1 MVKLL
6 DFFSLIRWK
15 NLAIIALTQYLI
27 RYTLIVPFIDFPS
40 LNDIE
45 FLILVFSTIL
55 VAAAGYIINDYFDIQ
70 VDQINKRKV
79 IVGNTI
85 KRREAMA
92 LHFIFSGFG
101 VIMGFYLA
109 RKVGIWNLGLI
120 NLFCASALWFYSTHF
135 KRNYLIGNLL
145 ISLLSALVLIIVA
158 LYDILPVSEQ
168 NAINAI
174 DVFKIICMYAA
185 FAFITTLIR
194 EIVKDLEDLDGDQQ
208 MGYETYA
215 IISGKKKAKNIV
227 QVLSL
232 FTILGIAWILNSQF
246 QADLYS
252 FLYVLFFVEVPFLY
266 FVWKLKKAK
275 NSSDFYSLSSLM
287 KIIMLLGTISM
298 LVFALLMNVLC

>member
-1 MVKLL
+1 
-6 DFFSLIRWK
+6 
-15 NLAIIALTQYLI
+15 
-27 RYTLIVPFIDFPS
+27 
-40 LNDIE
+40 
-45 FLILVFSTIL
+45 
-55 VAAAGYIINDYFDIQ
+55 
-70 VDQINKRKV
+70 
-79 IVGNTI
+79 
-85 KRREAMA
+85 MA

-109 RKVGIWNLGLI
+109 RKVGMWNLGLI